1 MNKKKRNI
9 LLAVATGGLL
19 AVGAVGLLLVGKPDA
34 DIMQKENGTYIVNTT
49 KLTPDVLGYEGATPL
64 KIYITNG
71 KIDKIEVLSNRETP
85 RFFTRVKTHLLPKWN
100 GMDVSQALRAPAP
113 DGVTGATYSSR
124 AVKENVRQGLEYY
137 KKHRK

>member
-1 MNKKKRNI
+1 MDKKKRNYI
-9 LLAVATGGLL
+9 LA
-19 AVGAVGLLLVGKPDA
+19 AVGAALSIVGLTVLLLAGKPDA

-71 KIDKIEVLSNRETP
+71 KIERIEALSNHETP
-85 RFFTRVKTHLLPKWN
+85 RFFARVKSLLLPKWN
-100 GMDVSQALRAPAP
+100 GMEVSQALKTPV
-113 DGVTGATYSSR
+113 DGVTGATYSSK

-137 KKHRK
+137 KKHHR